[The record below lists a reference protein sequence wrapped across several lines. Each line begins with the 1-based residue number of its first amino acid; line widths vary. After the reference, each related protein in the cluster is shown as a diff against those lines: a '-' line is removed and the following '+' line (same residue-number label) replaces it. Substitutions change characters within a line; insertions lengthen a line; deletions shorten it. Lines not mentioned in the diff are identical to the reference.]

1 MIGSYTNI
9 GGNITICCT
18 MTLNWHMKLTK
29 HWNFTIQENSK
40 LFKYYF
46 GDIYYLLVNNYQ

>member
-9 GGNITICCT
+9 GTNITICGT
-18 MTLNWHMKLTK
+18 MTLNWHMKLTM
-29 HWNFTIQENSK
+29 HCNITIQEKSK
-40 LFKYYF
+40 WFKYYL